1 MYKSILL
8 MVAVLPAM
16 ASSIIVNGGFET
28 NGGAGSSTFTG
39 WTVTNESGSGGSWY
53 VQTGTLSPL
62 NGLPVPVPPEGSYAA
77 MTDASGPSSQVL
89 IQDFTVPLDATSVT
103 LSFDYLLN
111 NLGPDYVPGGDL
123 DFNDS
128 PNQQA
133 RVDILPSADGAFD
146 TSSVLLNAYRTQSG
160 DTLQP
165 GAWETFSEDITSAVS
180 PEGPTSFASRKST
193 IWGNSILVSTMCK
206 STSTPAA
213 FRSLP
218 RSLFRRRDWF
228 SWASVFGGRSPN
240 L

>member
-1 MYKSILL
+1 VYKSILL

-103 LSFDYLLN
+103 LSFDYFLN

-146 TSSVLLNAYRTQSG
+146 TSSVLLNAYGTQSG

-180 PEGPTSFASRKST
+180 PGGTYQLRFAEVDDLGQFNFGVDNVQINVNTGSVPEPSTVALSAAGLVLLGLRLRRK
-193 IWGNSILVSTMCK
+193 I
-206 STSTPAA
+206 A
-213 FRSLP
+213 
-218 RSLFRRRDWF
+218 
-228 SWASVFGGRSPN
+228 
-240 L
+240 

>member
-1 MYKSILL
+1 
-8 MVAVLPAM
+8 M

-180 PEGPTSFASRKST
+180 PGGTYQLRFAEVDDLGQFNFGVDNVQINVNTGSVPEPSTVALSAAGLVLLGLRLRRK
-193 IWGNSILVSTMCK
+193 I
-206 STSTPAA
+206 A
-213 FRSLP
+213 
-218 RSLFRRRDWF
+218 
-228 SWASVFGGRSPN
+228 
-240 L
+240 